1 MAQLRCENISVGY
14 EDGIVVSD
22 VSFELNRGD
31 YVCIVGE
38 NGAGKTSLLHMLLG
52 LYRPDS
58 GTVRI
63 DGKIYEENEKE
74 IRQQTGIVLAE
85 DLLHPAF
92 SLLQNGRYY
101 GSFYNGYEEVCFVE
115 KLKQYHLDPREKFGH
130 LSKGQKLK
138 CQFAFALACHPA
150 YLFLDEP
157 VANFDPEFKKQF
169 FADLCAFI
177 GDGERTAVLST
188 HETEDLDRL
197 ADYLIFMK
205 EGEAVIAS
213 DMEKFRDSYRIVS
226 GESYK
231 IRLLR
236 PDAIVK
242 LEEREFGARA
252 LVRHSRLLSYD
263 KSLLVAYPT
272 IADFMYFMS

>member
-1 MAQLRCENISVGY
+1 MLELDHVSKRLGSFQLRNITIQIPTGY
-14 EDGIVVSD
+14 LCG
-22 VSFELNRGD
+22 LA
-31 YVCIVGE
+31 GE

-101 GSFYNGYEEVCFVE
+101 GSFYNGYEEACFVE

-236 PDAIVK
+236 PGVIVK

>member
-1 MAQLRCENISVGY
+1 MLELDQVSKRLGSFQLRNITIQIPTGSLCG
-14 EDGIVVSD
+14 
-22 VSFELNRGD
+22 LA
-31 YVCIVGE
+31 GE

-115 KLKQYHLDPREKFGH
+115 KLKQYYLDPREKFGH

>member
-1 MAQLRCENISVGY
+1 MLELDQVSKRLGSFQLRNITIQIPTGY
-14 EDGIVVSD
+14 LCG
-22 VSFELNRGD
+22 LA
-31 YVCIVGE
+31 GE
-38 NGAGKTSLLHMLLG
+38 NGAGKTSLLHMFLG

-58 GTVRI
+58 GAVRI
-63 DGKIYEENEKE
+63 DGKTYEENEKE
-74 IRQQTGIVLAE
+74 IRQQTGIVLTE
-85 DLLHPAF
+85 DLMHPAF

-101 GSFYNGYEEVCFVE
+101 GSFYNGYEEVCFME
-115 KLKQYHLDPREKFGH
+115 KLMQYRLDPREKFGH
-130 LSKGQKLK
+130 LSRGQKLK
-138 CQFAFALACHPA
+138 CQFAFAQACHTA

-157 VANFDPEFKKQF
+157 VANFDPAFKKQF
-169 FADLCAFI
+169 FSDIRTFI
-177 GDGERTAVLST
+177 GDGERTVVLST

-205 EGEAVIAS
+205 GGEAVIAS
-213 DMEKFRDSYRIVS
+213 DMEQFRASYRIVS

-242 LEEREFGARA
+242 LEEHEFGARA

-263 KSLLVAYPT
+263 KSLQVAYPT

>member
-1 MAQLRCENISVGY
+1 M
-14 EDGIVVSD
+14 
-22 VSFELNRGD
+22 
-31 YVCIVGE
+31 
-38 NGAGKTSLLHMLLG
+38 
-52 LYRPDS
+52 
-58 GTVRI
+58 
-63 DGKIYEENEKE
+63 
-74 IRQQTGIVLAE
+74 
-85 DLLHPAF
+85 
-92 SLLQNGRYY
+92 
-101 GSFYNGYEEVCFVE
+101 E

-157 VANFDPEFKKQF
+157 VANFDPEFKKKF

-236 PDAIVK
+236 QDAIVK

>member
-1 MAQLRCENISVGY
+1 MLELDQVSKRLGSFQLRNITIQIPTGGY
-14 EDGIVVSD
+14 LCG
-22 VSFELNRGD
+22 LA
-31 YVCIVGE
+31 GE

-157 VANFDPEFKKQF
+157 VANFDPEFKEQF

-236 PDAIVK
+236 QDAIVK
-242 LEEREFGARA
+242 LEEREFGAMA

-263 KSLLVAYPT
+263 KSLLVACPT

>member
-1 MAQLRCENISVGY
+1 M
-14 EDGIVVSD
+14 
-22 VSFELNRGD
+22 
-31 YVCIVGE
+31 
-38 NGAGKTSLLHMLLG
+38 
-52 LYRPDS
+52 
-58 GTVRI
+58 
-63 DGKIYEENEKE
+63 
-74 IRQQTGIVLAE
+74 
-85 DLLHPAF
+85 
-92 SLLQNGRYY
+92 
-101 GSFYNGYEEVCFVE
+101 E

-236 PDAIVK
+236 PDVIVK

-263 KSLLVAYPT
+263 KSLLVACPT

>member
-1 MAQLRCENISVGY
+1 MLELDQVSKRLGSFQLRNITIQIPTGY
-14 EDGIVVSD
+14 LCG
-22 VSFELNRGD
+22 LA
-31 YVCIVGE
+31 GE

-157 VANFDPEFKKQF
+157 VANFDPEFKKKF

-236 PDAIVK
+236 QDAIVK

-263 KSLLVAYPT
+263 KSLLVACPT

>member
-1 MAQLRCENISVGY
+1 MLELDQVSKRLGSFQLRNITIQIPTGY
-14 EDGIVVSD
+14 LCG
-22 VSFELNRGD
+22 LA
-31 YVCIVGE
+31 GE

-115 KLKQYHLDPREKFGH
+115 KLKQYYLDPREKFGH

-226 GESYK
+226 GASYK

>member
-1 MAQLRCENISVGY
+1 M
-14 EDGIVVSD
+14 
-22 VSFELNRGD
+22 
-31 YVCIVGE
+31 
-38 NGAGKTSLLHMLLG
+38 
-52 LYRPDS
+52 
-58 GTVRI
+58 
-63 DGKIYEENEKE
+63 
-74 IRQQTGIVLAE
+74 
-85 DLLHPAF
+85 
-92 SLLQNGRYY
+92 
-101 GSFYNGYEEVCFVE
+101 E

-157 VANFDPEFKKQF
+157 VANFDLEFKKQF

>member
-1 MAQLRCENISVGY
+1 MLELDQVSKRLGSFQLRNITIQIPTGY
-14 EDGIVVSD
+14 LCG
-22 VSFELNRGD
+22 LA
-31 YVCIVGE
+31 GE

-92 SLLQNGRYY
+92 SLLQNGQYY
-101 GSFYNGYEEVCFVE
+101 GSFYNGYEEACFVE

-236 PDAIVK
+236 PDALVK

>member
-1 MAQLRCENISVGY
+1 MLELDQVSKRLGSFQLRNITIQIPTGY
-14 EDGIVVSD
+14 LCG
-22 VSFELNRGD
+22 LA
-31 YVCIVGE
+31 GE

-115 KLKQYHLDPREKFGH
+115 KLKQYHRAPREKFGH

>member
-1 MAQLRCENISVGY
+1 MLELDQVSKRLGSFQLRNITIQIPTGY
-14 EDGIVVSD
+14 LCG
-22 VSFELNRGD
+22 LA
-31 YVCIVGE
+31 GE

-115 KLKQYHLDPREKFGH
+115 KLKQYHMDPREKFGH

-169 FADLCAFI
+169 FTDLCAFI

-236 PDAIVK
+236 PDVIVK
-242 LEEREFGARA
+242 LEEREFGAMA

>member
-1 MAQLRCENISVGY
+1 MLELDHVSKRLGSFQLRNITLQIPTGY
-14 EDGIVVSD
+14 LCG
-22 VSFELNRGD
+22 LA
-31 YVCIVGE
+31 GE

-74 IRQQTGIVLAE
+74 IRQQAGIVLAE

-101 GSFYNGYEEVCFVE
+101 GSFYNGYEEACFVE

-226 GESYK
+226 GEAYK

>member
-1 MAQLRCENISVGY
+1 MLELDQVSKRLGSFQLRNITIQIPTRYLCG
-14 EDGIVVSD
+14 
-22 VSFELNRGD
+22 LA
-31 YVCIVGE
+31 GE

-115 KLKQYHLDPREKFGH
+115 KLKQYYLDPREKFGH

>member
-1 MAQLRCENISVGY
+1 MLELDQVSKRLGSFQLRNITIQIPTGY
-14 EDGIVVSD
+14 LCG
-22 VSFELNRGD
+22 LA
-31 YVCIVGE
+31 GE

-74 IRQQTGIVLAE
+74 IRQRTGIVLAE

-157 VANFDPEFKKQF
+157 VANFDPEFKKKF

-236 PDAIVK
+236 QDAIVK

>member
-1 MAQLRCENISVGY
+1 M
-14 EDGIVVSD
+14 
-22 VSFELNRGD
+22 
-31 YVCIVGE
+31 
-38 NGAGKTSLLHMLLG
+38 
-52 LYRPDS
+52 
-58 GTVRI
+58 
-63 DGKIYEENEKE
+63 
-74 IRQQTGIVLAE
+74 
-85 DLLHPAF
+85 
-92 SLLQNGRYY
+92 
-101 GSFYNGYEEVCFVE
+101 E

-169 FADLCAFI
+169 FADLCTFI

-236 PDAIVK
+236 QDAIVK

-263 KSLLVAYPT
+263 KSLLVACPT

>member
-1 MAQLRCENISVGY
+1 MLELDQVTKRLGNFQLRNITLQIPTGY
-14 EDGIVVSD
+14 LCG
-22 VSFELNRGD
+22 L
-31 YVCIVGE
+31 VGE
-38 NGAGKTSLLHMLLG
+38 NGAGKTSLLHILLG

-63 DGKIYEENEKE
+63 DGKTYEEKEKE
-74 IRQQTGIVLAE
+74 VRQQTGIVLTE

-92 SLLQNGRYY
+92 SLLQNGQYY
-101 GSFYNGYEEVCFVE
+101 GSFYNGYEETYFVE
-115 KLKQYHLDPREKFGH
+115 KLKQYHLDPGEKFAH

-157 VANFDPEFKKQF
+157 AANFDPEFKKKF
-169 FADLCAFI
+169 FSDIRAFI
-177 GDGERTAVLST
+177 GDGERTVVLST

-197 ADYLIFMK
+197 ADFLIYMK

-213 DMEKFRDSYRIVS
+213 DMEQFRDSYRIVS

-263 KSLLVAYPT
+263 KSLLVACPT

>member
-1 MAQLRCENISVGY
+1 MLELDQVSKRLGSFQLRNITIQIPTGY
-14 EDGIVVSD
+14 LCG
-22 VSFELNRGD
+22 LA
-31 YVCIVGE
+31 GE

-63 DGKIYEENEKE
+63 DGKIYEENEIE

-236 PDAIVK
+236 QDAIVK

>member
-1 MAQLRCENISVGY
+1 MLELDQVSKRLGSFQLRNITIQIPTGY
-14 EDGIVVSD
+14 LCG
-22 VSFELNRGD
+22 LA
-31 YVCIVGE
+31 GE

-63 DGKIYEENEKE
+63 DGKIYDENEKE

-236 PDAIVK
+236 QDAIVK

-263 KSLLVAYPT
+263 KSLLVACPT

>member
-1 MAQLRCENISVGY
+1 MLELDQVSKRLGSFQLRNITIQIPTGY
-14 EDGIVVSD
+14 LCG
-22 VSFELNRGD
+22 LA
-31 YVCIVGE
+31 GE

-92 SLLQNGRYY
+92 SLLQNGGYY

-236 PDAIVK
+236 QDAIVK

-263 KSLLVAYPT
+263 KSLLVACPT

>member
-1 MAQLRCENISVGY
+1 MLELDHVSKRLGSFQLRNITIQIPTGY
-14 EDGIVVSD
+14 LCG
-22 VSFELNRGD
+22 LA
-31 YVCIVGE
+31 GE

-74 IRQQTGIVLAE
+74 IRQQTSIVLAE

-101 GSFYNGYEEVCFVE
+101 GSFYNGYEEACFVE

-236 PDAIVK
+236 PGVIVK

>member
-1 MAQLRCENISVGY
+1 MLELDHVSKRLGGFQLRNITIQIPTGY
-14 EDGIVVSD
+14 LCG
-22 VSFELNRGD
+22 LA
-31 YVCIVGE
+31 GE

-101 GSFYNGYEEVCFVE
+101 GSFYNGYEEACFVE

-236 PDAIVK
+236 PDVIVK

>member
-1 MAQLRCENISVGY
+1 MLELDQVSKRLGSFQLRNITIQIPTGY
-14 EDGIVVSD
+14 LCG
-22 VSFELNRGD
+22 LA
-31 YVCIVGE
+31 GE

-157 VANFDPEFKKQF
+157 VANFDPELKKQF

-236 PDAIVK
+236 QDAIVK

>member
-1 MAQLRCENISVGY
+1 MLELDQVSKRLGSFQLRNITIQIPTGY
-14 EDGIVVSD
+14 LCG
-22 VSFELNRGD
+22 LA
-31 YVCIVGE
+31 GE

-101 GSFYNGYEEVCFVE
+101 GSFYNGYEEACFVE

-236 PDAIVK
+236 QDAIVK
-242 LEEREFGARA
+242 LEEREFGAMA

-263 KSLLVAYPT
+263 KSLLVACPT

>member
-1 MAQLRCENISVGY
+1 MLELDQVSKRLGSFQLRNITIQIPTGY
-14 EDGIVVSD
+14 LCG
-22 VSFELNRGD
+22 LA
-31 YVCIVGE
+31 GE

-101 GSFYNGYEEVCFVE
+101 GSFYNGYEEACFVE
-115 KLKQYHLDPREKFGH
+115 KLKQYHMDPREKFGH

-236 PDAIVK
+236 QDAIVK

-263 KSLLVAYPT
+263 KSLLVACPT

>member
-1 MAQLRCENISVGY
+1 MLELDQVSKRLGSFQLRNITIQIPTGY
-14 EDGIVVSD
+14 LCG
-22 VSFELNRGD
+22 LA
-31 YVCIVGE
+31 GE

-85 DLLHPAF
+85 DLLYPAF

>member
-1 MAQLRCENISVGY
+1 MLELDHVSKRLGGFQLRNITIQIPTGY
-14 EDGIVVSD
+14 LCG
-22 VSFELNRGD
+22 LA
-31 YVCIVGE
+31 GE

-101 GSFYNGYEEVCFVE
+101 GSFYNGYEEACFVE

-138 CQFAFALACHPA
+138 CQFAYALACHPA

-236 PDAIVK
+236 PDALVK